1 MKVIDIYNAVD
12 KICDFKSAY
21 PWDNVGLLVGDK
33 NAEVTRV
40 LVTLDAD
47 LEALK
52 EAKNIGAN
60 LVVSHH
66 PIVYDAPKKITPDI
80 AAYHYVANGVNVI
93 SAHTCLDAAE
103 GGVSDTLARACG
115 LKNIVSADLDGVAL
129 LRMGDSDIS
138 DPDEFCEFVKN
149 SLPSKRCDAVICG
162 PVKRVICGGGSGGA
176 VPMEALSL
184 GADTLVTGEC
194 KHNIFVACRNLGI
207 NIFSFGHYET
217 ENPIVKVLTE
227 KLKSLL
233 PEMEFVAF
241 CDNNPVDRR

>member
-1 MKVIDIYNAVD
+1 MKVIDVYNAVD

-47 LEALK
+47 LAALEA
-52 EAKNIGAN
+52 AKKIGAN

-66 PIVYDAPKKITPDI
+66 PIVYDALKSITPDI
-80 AAYHYVANGVNVI
+80 AAYHYIAGGVNVI
-93 SAHTCLDAAE
+93 SAHTCLDAALD
-103 GGVSDTLARACG
+103 GVSDTLARACG
-115 LKNIVSADLDGVAL
+115 LKNIVSADLDGVPL

-138 DPDEFCEFVKN
+138 DPDEFCDFVKK
-149 SLPSKRCDAVICG
+149 SLPSQRADAVICG

-176 VPMEALSL
+176 VPMEALEL

-217 ENPIVKVLTE
+217 ENPVVKVLTE
-227 KLKSLL
+227 KLKALL
-233 PEMEFVAF
+233 PDMEFTAF
-241 CDNNPVDRR
+241 CDNNPVHRR

>member
-1 MKVIDIYNAVD
+1 MKVIDIYTAID
-12 KICDFKSAY
+12 TICEFKGAY
-21 PWDNVGLLVGDK
+21 PWDNVGILCGDK
-33 NAEVTRV
+33 NADVSRV

-47 LEALK
+47 IAALTA
-52 EAKNIGAN
+52 AKKIGAN

-66 PIVYDAPKKITPDI
+66 PIVYDALKKLTPES
-80 AAYHYVANGVNVI
+80 AVFHYVASGVNVI
-93 SAHTCLDAAE
+93 SAHTCLDAAN

-115 LKNIVSADLDGVAL
+115 LKNIVSANLDGIDI
-129 LRMGDSDIS
+129 LRVGDSDIS
-138 DPDEFCEFVKN
+138 DPDEFCEFVKK

-176 VPMEALSL
+176 VPMEALAL

-194 KHNIFVACRNLGI
+194 KHNVFVACRNLGI

-217 ENPIVKVLTE
+217 ENPVVQVLTDG
-227 KLKSLL
+227 LKALL
-233 PEMEFVAF
+233 PNMEFTAF